1 MRSMSGSETTRER
14 TEAGSPA
21 PALPPPGTF
30 GRIVLDLGLMTVEQL
45 EEAIELQRKRS
56 EGGDFARL
64 GHILVERGY
73 LTPGEVQRV
82 LEAQK
87 IVILTC
93 VACSAR
99 YNIRD
104 YSPRFHYECPRCH
117 RELRAG
123 EVESVA
129 VEDQLQSS
137 QSDDRAHL
145 TRAEETNTA
154 KIRMLKRLGKYEIL
168 GEIAR
173 GGMGIIYKARQPDL
187 DRIVALKTLRQEE
200 VDKSDAAE
208 QFLAEAQAVA
218 LLRHPNI
225 VGVHEVGEFRGIRY
239 FTMDFIEGLPLDRIL
254 SREPLEPTRAVE
266 VVTAIADAMH
276 YAHRRGVVHRDLKPA
291 NIIVSTEDG
300 IPFLVDFGIA
310 KKIAVDGPRQLYD
323 EEEDLL
329 GSIPYMSPEYVE
341 GAAYDELCDLYSL
354 GVVLY
359 EAVGGANAL
368 PYYDDDTRRFLEKI
382 ISIERKPITD
392 WVPDLDP
399 DLVEIVHRMVCPRD
413 RRYPSMQAAGR
424 ALRRWLLSQDSAA
437 VSGIAPAVLA
447 RIAAPLGETEEA
459 AAASASAAAPTP
471 DPEDDPEDDPE
482 RAPTPAAARAEAS
495 PQQAAAAAPPPRPAP
510 GPEPLRRSPMVLAL
524 LLLASIGAL
533 AWTSHRV
540 SGLEEEL
547 RGVRA
552 TEVETQAAQQAL
564 LAQRVAQAR
573 LEHAR
578 ELVTLGQSE
587 RALALVDALLSGAPD
602 PTEAS
607 LAPAYRLR
615 GELRTTLGKPGAAAD
630 EQRAKALEQQGR

>member
-1 MRSMSGSETTRER
+1 MAGSETTKEPS
-14 TEAGSPA
+14 AQ
-21 PALPPPGTF
+21 PALPPQGSF
-30 GRIVLDLGLMTVEQL
+30 GRIVLDLGLMTADQL
-45 EEAIELQRKRS
+45 EEALALQRKRS

-93 VACSAR
+93 VACSGR

-117 RELRAG
+117 RELRPG
-123 EVESVA
+123 QVEEVA
-129 VEDQLQSS
+129 VEDQLQS
-137 QSDDRAHL
+137 QQAIEGGKGAKL

-173 GGMGIIYKARQPDL
+173 GGMGIIYKVRQPEL

-200 VDKSDAAE
+200 VDKDDGAE

-225 VGVHEVGEFRGIRY
+225 VAIHEVGEFRGIRY
-239 FTMDFIEGLPLDRIL
+239 FTMDFIEGLPLDRML
-254 SREPLEPTRAVE
+254 NREALEPTRAVE

-291 NIIVSTEDG
+291 NILVSSEDG

-310 KKIAVDGPRQLYD
+310 KKIPVDGPRQLYD

-329 GSIPYMSPEYVE
+329 GSIPYMAPEYVE
-341 GAAYDELCDLYSL
+341 GSAYDELCDLYSL

-359 EAVGGANAL
+359 EALGGANAL

-392 WVPDLDP
+392 WVPNLDP
-399 DLVEIVHRMVCPRD
+399 ALVEIVHRMVCPRE
-413 RRYPSMQAAGR
+413 RRYPSMQTAAR
-424 ALRRWLLSQDSAA
+424 ALRRWLLTRDTPSQDAD
-437 VSGIAPAVLA
+437 AP
-447 RIAAPLGETEEA
+447 EE
-459 AAASASAAAPTP
+459 ST
-471 DPEDDPEDDPE
+471 
-482 RAPTPAAARAEAS
+482 
-495 PQQAAAAAPPPRPAP
+495 PPP
-510 GPEPLRRSPMVLAL
+510 EPVP
-524 LLLASIGAL
+524 
-533 AWTSHRV
+533 
-540 SGLEEEL
+540 
-547 RGVRA
+547 
-552 TEVETQAAQQAL
+552 
-564 LAQRVAQAR
+564 
-573 LEHAR
+573 
-578 ELVTLGQSE
+578 
-587 RALALVDALLSGAPD
+587 P
-602 PTEAS
+602 
-607 LAPAYRLR
+607 
-615 GELRTTLGKPGAAAD
+615 
-630 EQRAKALEQQGR
+630 

>member
-1 MRSMSGSETTRER
+1 M
-14 TEAGSPA
+14 
-21 PALPPPGTF
+21 LPPPGSF
-30 GRIVLDLGLMTVEQL
+30 GRIVLDLGLMSPEQL
-45 EEAIELQRKRS
+45 EEAVALQRKRS

-93 VACSAR
+93 VACSGR

-117 RELRAG
+117 RELRPG
-123 EVESVA
+123 QVEDVA
-129 VEDQLQSS
+129 VEDQLQS
-137 QSDDRAHL
+137 QKDAATL

-173 GGMGIIYKARQPDL
+173 GGMGIIYKVRQPEL

-200 VDKSDAAE
+200 VEKDDAAE
-208 QFLAEAQAVA
+208 QFLAEARAVA

-225 VGVHEVGEFRGIRY
+225 VGIHEVGEFRGIRY

-254 SREPLEPTRAVE
+254 NRDPLEPTRAVE
-266 VVTAIADAMH
+266 IVVAIADAMH

-291 NIIVSTEDG
+291 NILVASEDG
-300 IPFLVDFGIA
+300 SPFLVDFGIA
-310 KKIAVDGPRQLYD
+310 KTIAVDGPRQLYD

-341 GAAYDELCDLYSL
+341 GSAYDELCDLYSL

-359 EAVGGANAL
+359 EALGGANAL

-392 WVPDLDP
+392 WVPNLDP
-399 DLVEIVHRMVCPRD
+399 GLVEVVHRMVCPRE
-413 RRYPSMQAAGR
+413 RRYPSMQAAAR
-424 ALRRWLLSQDSAA
+424 ALRRWLLNQDAGKDSRR
-437 VSGIAPAVLA
+437 LA
-447 RIAAPLGETEEA
+447 EP
-459 AAASASAAAPTP
+459 AAAPSAP
-471 DPEDDPEDDPE
+471 APPPEPQAAPQPEPAPQPE
-482 RAPTPAAARAEAS
+482 AAPAPV
-495 PQQAAAAAPPPRPAP
+495 AAAAPAAESAPAP
-510 GPEPLRRSPMVLAL
+510 ASAGGPEPLSRRTVLLGML
-524 LLLASIGAL
+524 LLISLGFLGYTKNQVGIVQGKLDEMRADQQRIEQLRDLESARRLAA
-533 AWTSHRV
+533 
-540 SGLEEEL
+540 
-547 RGVRA
+547 
-552 TEVETQAAQQAL
+552 
-564 LAQRVAQAR
+564 AR

-578 ELVTLGQSE
+578 ELLGLGATE
-587 RALALVDALLSGAPD
+587 RALSLCQSVIDSAPD
-602 PTEAS
+602 PEDPFLS
-607 LAPAYRLR
+607 RAYRLR
-615 GELRTTLGKPGAAAD
+615 AELRTKLGKPGAAAD
-630 EQRAKALEQQGR
+630 EARAVELEARGK